1 MQNKGFVRFI
11 AIALILICCY
21 YLSFSFVTN
30 HYNKKALAHAN
41 NDSELYYNY
50 MDSMANEEVFLGFT
64 LKECRERE
72 LNLGLD
78 LKGGMN
84 VTLEVSVADILKTL
98 SGNNEDPTFNQALA
112 KAKERQARSG
122 ENFLTIFREE
132 YEKLDKNAQLAAIF
146 STYDLK
152 DRIRSNTSNEDV
164 IKVLEEEVNAAIAN
178 SFNVLR
184 TRIDRFGVVQ
194 PNIQALD
201 VEGRILV
208 ELPGVKEPERVRK
221 LLQGSANL
229 EFWPTYKYTELVP
242 YLEAADAKYRDI
254 TTGGEEK
261 EEVAEDTT
269 AVAEE
274 DAEAEIE
281 KSEDV
286 AEADVTAEE
295 PEAKENVAEN
305 TDTSSEALAAKL
317 AGGEEAATG
326 AQGTEADIEKFR
338 AEHPLFAILNPI
350 QNQGPIVGYSLAT
363 DTAKVNRALEMKQI
377 KDIFPADVRF
387 RWSVKPIDPTAKQ
400 LAFELIAIKLEN
412 PRSEK
417 APLEGSVVTDA
428 RSDFDQYTSAAKV
441 SMKMNS
447 EGAKEW
453 ARLTKNNIGREVAI
467 VLDNYVYSF
476 PTVHQEIT
484 GGSSEISGN
493 FTVEEAKDLANVLK
507 SGKMPAPARI
517 VQEDVV
523 GPSLGE
529 AAIHDGMISFIIAF
543 ALVLLYMILY
553 YGVTPGLIADGAL
566 ILNMFFIFG
575 ILASFKAVLTLP
587 GIAGFVFTMGTAVD
601 ANVLIYERIREEL
614 RAGKNFKKAVSEGYS
629 NALSAIID
637 ANVTTLITG
646 IVLFFFGSGPVKGF
660 ATTLIIGI
668 ITSVFTAVF
677 LTRLVYE
684 RMNAKEKERNFTFTT
699 NITKNWFQNI
709 HYDFIGK
716 RKIGYI
722 ISGICLLAAIVSLC
736 TRGMS
741 QGIDFSGGR
750 NYVVRFE
757 KPVDIEEI
765 RTVLLNEFP
774 DCNTNVITM
783 GDENQIRVSTN
794 YEVYSTDETIDALI
808 EDKLFTSLQP
818 WIANGNVTREMFT
831 QRYVVEGN
839 ETKMAPMNE
848 EGETFGIQSSQRV
861 GPTVADDIKTA
872 AVWAVILAL
881 ICIGLYILIRF
892 RNWAYSVGAITAL
905 AHDVL
910 FILGIYSIFYSI
922 AGFSMEVD
930 QSFIAA
936 ILTVVGYSINDTVVI
951 FDRIREN
958 IKLYPKRDLHNQ
970 ISESICSTLSRTFS
984 TSLSTFIVL
993 LAIFIF
999 GGETIRGFVFA
1010 ILLGVIVGT
1019 YSTIFIASPL
1029 SFELQNWR
1037 EKRKANKA

>member
-11 AIALILICCY
+11 AIALVLICLY
-21 YLSFSFVTN
+21 YLSFSFVTS
-30 HYNKKALAHAN
+30 HYNKKALAYAQD
-41 NDSELYYNY
+41 DSEMYYNY
-50 MDSMANEEVFLGFT
+50 MDSMANEEVFLGYT

-84 VTLEVSVADILKTL
+84 VTLEVSVADLLKTL

-112 KAKERQARSG
+112 NAKARQARSG
-122 ENFLTIFREE
+122 ENFLTIFRQE
-132 YEKLDKNAQLAAIF
+132 YEKLDPNAQLAAIF
-146 STYDLK
+146 GTYDLK
-152 DRIRSNTSNEDV
+152 DRINSSSTNEEV
-164 IKVLEEEVNAAIAN
+164 IKVLQAEVDAAIAN

-194 PNIQALD
+194 PNIQSLD

-229 EFWPTYKYTELVP
+229 EFWPTYKYTEIAP
-242 YLEAADAKYRDI
+242 YLEKADAKYRDI
-254 TTGGEEK
+254 LAGEDAK

-269 AVAEE
+269 AVAETE
-274 DAEAEIE
+274 EVTEE
-281 KSEDV
+281 V
-286 AEADVTAEE
+286 AEVTTEKEVEATEE
-295 PEAKENVAEN
+295 VAEN
-305 TDTSSEALAAKL
+305 VDSAAEDLAAQL
-317 AGGEEAATG
+317 AGGEEAATSG
-326 AQGTEADIEKFR
+326 AEGSEADIEKFR

-417 APLEGSVVTDA
+417 APLEGTDVSDA
-428 RSDFDQYTSAAKV
+428 RSDFDQYSSAAKV
-441 SMKMNS
+441 SMKMTS
-447 EGAKEW
+447 DGAKEW
-453 ARLTKNNIGREVAI
+453 ARLTKNNIGREIAI

-716 RKIGYI
+716 RKLGYI
-722 ISGICLLAAIVSLC
+722 ISGICLIAAIVSLC

-741 QGIDFSGGR
+741 EGIDFSGGR

-757 KPVDIEEI
+757 KPVDIEQV

-783 GDENQIRVSTN
+783 GDENQIRISTN
-794 YEVYSTDETIDALI
+794 YEVYSEDNSVDAKI
-808 EDKLFTSLQP
+808 EEKLYTALQP
-818 WIANGNVTREMFT
+818 WIANDNVTKEMFT
-831 QRYVVEGN
+831 QRYVIDGN

-872 AVWAVILAL
+872 AVWAIILAL

-892 RNWAYSVGAITAL
+892 RNWAYSVGAIAAL

-970 ISESICSTLSRTFS
+970 MSESICSTLSRTFS

-1029 SFELQNWR
+1029 SFELQNLR

>member
-11 AIALILICCY
+11 AIALLLICVY
-21 YLSFSFVTN
+21 YLSFTFVTR
-30 HYNKKALAHAN
+30 HYDKLAREYSHGDN
-41 NDSELYYNY
+41 ELYYNY
-50 MDSMANEEVFLGFT
+50 MDSMAGQKVFLGYT
-64 LKECRERE
+64 LKQCREKE

-84 VTLEVSVADILKTL
+84 VTLEVSVSDILKSL
-98 SGNNEDPTFNQALA
+98 SDNNEDPNFNKAIENA
-112 KAKERQARSG
+112 KKRQARSG
-122 ENFLTIFREE
+122 ENFLVLFREE
-132 YEKLDKNAQLAAIF
+132 FEKIDPNAPLAGIF
-146 STYDLK
+146 ATYDLK
-152 DRIRSNTSNEDV
+152 DKISASSTNEEV
-164 IKVLEEEVNAAIAN
+164 IKVLQGEVDAAIAN

-184 TRIDRFGVVQ
+184 SRIDRFGVVQ

-201 VEGRILV
+201 QEGRILV

-229 EFWPTYKYTELVP
+229 EFWPTYKFTEIYP
-242 YLEAADAKYRDI
+242 YLEQADTKLASMNAGENEETENAEADSTVVEETVEEAEI
-254 TTGGEEK
+254 LAENTETT
-261 EEVAEDTT
+261 EDTT
-269 AVAEE
+269 AKTTEDLAAELSK
-274 DAEAEIE
+274 DA
-281 KSEDV
+281 KT
-286 AEADVTAEE
+286 ADA
-295 PEAKENVAEN
+295 AKEGNA
-305 TDTSSEALAAKL
+305 S
-317 AGGEEAATG
+317 
-326 AQGTEADIEKFR
+326 DIEKFKK
-338 AEHPLFAILNPI
+338 EHPLFAVLSPQ
-350 QNQGPIVGYSLAT
+350 QNQGPIVGMALAQ
-363 DTAKVNRALEMKQI
+363 DTGKVNAILAKKQI
-377 KDIFPADVRF
+377 KDIFPADARF
-387 RWSVKPIDPTAKQ
+387 RWTVKPVNPDAEQ
-400 LAFELIAIKLEN
+400 MVFELIAIKLEN

-417 APLEGSVVTDA
+417 APLSGEVITDA
-428 RSDFDQYTSAAKV
+428 RSDFDQYSASSTV
-441 SMKMNS
+441 SMKMNA
-447 EGAKEW
+447 EGSKEW
-453 ARLTKNNIGREVAI
+453 ARLTKNNVGREVAI
-467 VLDNYVYSF
+467 LLDGYVYSF
-476 PTVHQEIT
+476 PTVNQEIT
-484 GGSSEISGN
+484 GGNSQITGN

-529 AAIHDGMISFIIAF
+529 AAIHDGLISFIIAF
-543 ALVLLYMILY
+543 CLVLLYMIFY
-553 YGVTPGLIADGAL
+553 YGLIPGLIADGAL
-566 ILNMFFIFG
+566 LINMLFIFG

-646 IVLFFFGSGPVKGF
+646 IILFAFGSGPVKGF

-684 RMNAKEKERNFTFTT
+684 RMNAKEKERQIPFVT

-709 HYDFIGK
+709 HFDFIGK

-722 ISGICLLAAIVSLC
+722 ISGVIILIAIVSLAI
-736 TRGMS
+736 RGLD

-757 KPVDIEEI
+757 QPVNIEEL
-765 RTVLLNEFP
+765 REALDVEFEGTQP
-774 DCNTNVITM
+774 NVITM
-783 GDENQIRVSTN
+783 GDENQVRISTN
-794 YEVYSTDETIDALI
+794 YEVYSTDETMDDQI
-808 EDKLFTSLQP
+808 EAKVYNAVKP
-818 WIANGNVTREMFT
+818 WIGNENVTKEMFV
-831 QRYVVEGN
+831 QRYVVAEG
-839 ETKMAPMNE
+839 TPRLAQMNDK
-848 EGETFGIQSSQRV
+848 GETFGIQSSQKV
-861 GPTVADDIKTA
+861 GPTVADDIKVA
-872 AVWAVILAL
+872 AIWAIIFAL
-881 ICIGLYILIRF
+881 IGIGIYILIRF
-892 RNWAYSVGAITAL
+892 RNWAFSVGAITAL

-910 FILGIYSIFYSI
+910 IILGVYSLFAGIS
-922 AGFSMEVD
+922 GFSMEID
-930 QSFIAA
+930 QAFIAA

-958 IKLYPKRDLHNQ
+958 MGLYPKRDLHQQ

-984 TSLSTFIVL
+984 TSLSTFVVL
-993 LAIFIF
+993 VAIFVF

-1029 SFELQNWR
+1029 SYEIQNWR
-1037 EKRKANKA
+1037 NKKKEAKLNK